1 VKKQVMIGGLI
12 LAVQILGAAGAV
24 AGPWEDGMAAYNRGD
39 YVPAIRLFRPLAEQG
54 NAKAQNVLGVM
65 YRRGQGVARNSV
77 RAFVWFSRAAARG
90 DATAKAELHE
100 VSQTMT
106 VRSLRR
112 RARWR
117 RPARLRI
124 TAVASIDAGRHSG
137 ARVERASPESITTI
151 GSRDSGPAPSGAS
164 TMCNCTSGNDE

>member
-1 VKKQVMIGGLI
+1 MKKQMIFGGLI
-12 LAVQILGAAGAV
+12 LAAQVLGIAGAV

-77 RAFVWFSRAAARG
+77 RAFLWFSRAAAHG
-90 DATAKAELHE
+90 DATAKAELRD

-106 VRSLRR
+106 PEELSQAREMAQACEASNYRSR
-112 RARWR
+112 
-117 RPARLRI
+117 
-124 TAVASIDAGRHSG
+124 
-137 ARVERASPESITTI
+137 EY
-151 GSRDSGPAPSGAS
+151 
-164 TMCNCTSGNDE
+164 